1 MNDVMLESLFF
12 GVLVSCVTYE
22 LGGWLRKKTKISL
35 INPLLFSIIA
45 VIAVLLACNIDYDTY
60 YNGAK
65 YLISPISN
73 NTPTNGLNSFS
84 FAL

>member
-65 YLISPISN
+65 GEDGRRCLLPVLIPILSDI
-73 NTPTNGLNSFS
+73 
-84 FAL
+84 

>member
-45 VIAVLLACNIDYDTY
+45 VIAVLLACNID
-60 YNGAK
+60 
-65 YLISPISN
+65 
-73 NTPTNGLNSFS
+73 
-84 FAL
+84 